1 MGLVM
6 NPTEIAVSLGALLAV
21 MLAVA
26 VMLGRGL
33 PEPVPPLMVD
43 MQYVL
48 DALPQLP
55 LRMPEP
61 VEMEPTLPL
70 IDLSPGAIAW
80 LPNGM
85 RPGEKKTLAGWWAI
99 ETWRN
104 WAPDPTLDRWA
115 DDGGR

>member
-1 MGLVM
+1 MGLGV
-6 NPTEIAVSLGALLAV
+6 NPTEIAVSLGAVVAV

-33 PEPVPPLMVD
+33 PE
-43 MQYVL
+43 
-48 DALPQLP
+48 A
-55 LRMPEP
+55 
-61 VEMEPTLPL
+61 VEREPTYPPF
-70 IDLSPGAIAW
+70 DLTPGSIVW

-85 RPGEKKTLAGWWAI
+85 LPREQWREWWAV
-99 ETWRN
+99 EAWRN